1 MTLNASLTPSGNF
14 DLSNWKLTLPV
25 DSSGGTGGTAVEIKS
40 LAGYSSAYFYTGSYG
55 AMVFR
60 AAVDGATTS
69 GSNYARSELREMKG
83 TERAAWNLTT
93 GGVMTATL
101 EVDAAPTRFDG
112 TIGKVVVGQIHGQS
126 DELVRLYWDNSKV
139 YFVNDQAGSSNS
151 ETKFYFTNSAGFQ
164 PNVSLNERFSYTI
177 DAKGSTLEVSLYA
190 DGDVY
195 RSVTP
200 INSVWQSDQFY
211 FKAGVYLGV
220 NETQGTGYGQTSFYD
235 LRFNHTDT
243 ALYPPSLS
251 TVAPVEDTA
260 STGTTAPAGS
270 TTTTGSD
277 SFVLPATTNT
287 VSGSMSNNYVKGT
300 AANDLMKGLAGR
312 DVFWGN
318 AGSDIMWGGDDR
330 DADGFVFNTA
340 IGSDVDVIMDFK
352 PVDDYV
358 RLENAIFTK
367 LTKTGVLSA
376 SNFALGAAQDSNDYI
391 VYDQASGNLSYD
403 ADGSGA
409 GSAVVF
415 AHFYNQAAVTAA
427 DLIVI

>member
-25 DSSGGTGGTAVEIKS
+25 DSSGGTGGTAIEIKS
-40 LAGYSSAYFYTGSYG
+40 LAGYSSAYFYTGSDG

-69 GSNYARSELREMKG
+69 GSSYARSELREMKG

-101 EVDAAPTRFDG
+101 EVDAVPTRFDG
-112 TIGKVVVGQIHGQS
+112 TMGKVVVGQIHGQS

-139 YFVNDQAGSSNS
+139 YFVNDQAGSTNS

-164 PNVSLNERFSYTI
+164 PSVSLNEKFSYTI

-200 INSVWQSDQFY
+200 INSVWQSDLFY

-243 ALYPPSLS
+243 ALYPPSL
-251 TVAPVEDTA
+251 APVTSEPAPTG
-260 STGTTAPAGS
+260 STS
-270 TTTTGSD
+270 TTTPTTTTTSD
-277 SFVLPATTNT
+277 SFVMPTTTNT
-287 VSGSMSNNYVKGT
+287 VSGSSSNNYIKGT
-300 AANDLMKGLAGR
+300 SANDLMKGLAGR
-312 DVFWGN
+312 DVFWGG
-318 AGSDIMWGGDDR
+318 AGSDIMWGGSDR
-330 DADGFVFNTA
+330 DADGFVFDTP
-340 IGSDVDVIMDFK
+340 IGRDVDVIMDFN
-352 PVDDYV
+352 PIDDYI
-358 RLENAIFTK
+358 RLENAVFAQ
-367 LTKTGVLSA
+367 LTKTGALSA
-376 SNFALGAAQDSNDYI
+376 ANFALGSAQDANDFI
-391 VYDQASGNLSYD
+391 VYDQASGKLAYD
-403 ADGSGA
+403 ADGSGSGA
-409 GSAVVF
+409 AVVF
-415 AHFYNQAAVTAA
+415 AQFDNHAVLTAA
-427 DLIVI
+427 DFFVI